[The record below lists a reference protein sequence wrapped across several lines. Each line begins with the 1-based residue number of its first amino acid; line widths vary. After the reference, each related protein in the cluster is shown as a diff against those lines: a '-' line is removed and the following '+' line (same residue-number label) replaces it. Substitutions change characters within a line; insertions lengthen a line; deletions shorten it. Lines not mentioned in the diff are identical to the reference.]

1 MEMLKPQNKEELIKN
16 IIEISGLEVKKVRIK
31 KVDYKN
37 KVAILDIFY

>member
-16 IIEISGLEVKKVRIK
+16 VAEITGLDVKKVKIK

-37 KVAILDIFY
+37 KVAIIDIFY